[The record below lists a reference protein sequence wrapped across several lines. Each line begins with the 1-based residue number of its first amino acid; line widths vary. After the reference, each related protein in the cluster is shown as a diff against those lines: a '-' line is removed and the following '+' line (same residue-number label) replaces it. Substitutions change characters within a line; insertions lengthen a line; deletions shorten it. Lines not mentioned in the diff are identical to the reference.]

1 VLLTEDQK
9 KIRLNARNFAKKE
22 ISPYI
27 RAWEKAGSAP
37 RELYRKMGTVGLMGM
52 TISQEYGGSGLDFV
66 SYVLAVEEISA
77 ADGGISNMMS
87 ANNSPVAVAIEKF
100 GTETQKQKLLPFL
113 TSGEWLGC
121 IHLTEPHTGL
131 PPLSA
136 QQIIPVTRFFQ
147 KKKNSATEQ
156 MTLVRWLLIPCVY
169 PRPMSSV
176 KSDAA

>member
-1 VLLTEDQK
+1 MLLTEDQK

-121 IHLTEPHTGL
+121 IHLTEPHTG
-131 PPLSA
+131 
-136 QQIIPVTRFFQ
+136 
-147 KKKNSATEQ
+147 
-156 MTLVRWLLIPCVY
+156 
-169 PRPMSSV
+169 
-176 KSDAA
+176 SDASAITTRAVQDGDEYVLTGQKSFITGGSTAQIALIIARTDERKEKN